1 VEAGVEFE
9 AFLEASIVFA
19 RAAVH
24 RFKAKHEKHPAWK
37 EWWTSVSGNPA
48 VEFFRIERDW
58 LLKEAP
64 PKIGQKVFAPFI
76 GPGGKSEPGYT
87 PEKAEESYFFDDP
100 GTRATVTLAPHLDA
114 IATLLGDAERL
125 FT

>member
-1 VEAGVEFE
+1 MAARVEFE
-9 AFLEASIVFA
+9 AFLEAAIVFA

-37 EWWTSVSGNPA
+37 QWWTSLSGNAA

-76 GPGGKSEPGYT
+76 GPKGTSEPGYT
-87 PEKAEESYFFDDP
+87 PEKADEFYFFDDP
-100 GTRATVTLAPHLDA
+100 DTPATATVARHLDA
-114 IATLLGDAERL
+114 IATLLADAERL